1 MAERYGMSREDAAAL
16 LSVSTRTI
24 DRYVKSWK
32 LSYKKVANKMLLN
45 PDEIAELKKDFDL
58 LHQNPSSEIVSE
70 REEVRQIIWNAK
82 ETTSWQM
89 STEKMSSLNQMIDE
103 KIDKFF
109 LIFQE
114 KDRMLEEKN
123 KIIFMLQQRVGELET
138 KIQWMIALPDH
149 NEEKHKAILEKEKL
163 QEKLSQ
169 VNDAMRGEK
178 TKSFVY
184 LAVFVVVI
192 LFMVFRYAMTQ

>member
-1 MAERYGMSREDAAAL
+1 
-16 LSVSTRTI
+16 
-24 DRYVKSWK
+24 
-32 LSYKKVANKMLLN
+32 MLLHA
-45 PDEIAELKKDFDL
+45 DEIAELKKDFDL
-58 LHQNPSSEIVSE
+58 LHYNPSSEIVSE
-70 REEVRQIIWNAK
+70 REEVRQIVSSGKDVVW
-82 ETTSWQM
+82 WQL
-89 STEKMSSLNQMIDE
+89 STEKMSALNQMIDE

-149 NEEKHKAILEKEKL
+149 NEEKHKAIIEKEKI

-169 VNDAMRGEK
+169 VSDTLRGEK

-184 LAVFVVVI
+184 LAVFIVVI
-192 LFMVFRYAMTQ
+192 LFMVFRYAMMQQ

>member
-1 MAERYGMSREDAAAL
+1 
-16 LSVSTRTI
+16 
-24 DRYVKSWK
+24 
-32 LSYKKVANKMLLN
+32 
-45 PDEIAELKKDFDL
+45 
-58 LHQNPSSEIVSE
+58 
-70 REEVRQIIWNAK
+70 
-82 ETTSWQM
+82 
-89 STEKMSSLNQMIDE
+89 
-103 KIDKFF
+103 
-109 LIFQE
+109 
-114 KDRMLEEKN
+114 
-123 KIIFMLQQRVGELET
+123 MLQQRVGELET

-163 QEKLSQ
+163 QEKLAQ

>member
-1 MAERYGMSREDAAAL
+1 
-16 LSVSTRTI
+16 
-24 DRYVKSWK
+24 
-32 LSYKKVANKMLLN
+32 MLLHL
-45 PDEIAELKKDFDL
+45 DEIAELKKDFDL

-70 REEVRQIIWNAK
+70 REEVRQIVSSGKDAVG
-82 ETTSWQM
+82 WQL
-89 STEKMSSLNQMIDE
+89 STEKMSALNQMIDE

-149 NEEKHKAILEKEKL
+149 NEEKHKAILEKEKI
-163 QEKLSQ
+163 QEKLAQ
-169 VNDAMRGEK
+169 VNDNLRGEK

-184 LAVFVVVI
+184 LAVFIVVI
-192 LFMVFRYAMTQ
+192 LFMIFWYAMTQ